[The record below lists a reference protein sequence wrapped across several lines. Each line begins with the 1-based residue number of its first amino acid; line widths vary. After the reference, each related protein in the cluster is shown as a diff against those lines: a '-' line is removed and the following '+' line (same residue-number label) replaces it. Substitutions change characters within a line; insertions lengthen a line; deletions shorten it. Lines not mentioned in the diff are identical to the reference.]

1 MCIQV
6 YVYLRLRVYV
16 DVLQCVAVC
25 CSVLPCVA
33 VRCRVLQCVAVHCS
47 MLPCVAVCG
56 SVLQV
61 HVDVYSDICLFKAA
75 GICV

>member
-6 YVYLRLRVYV
+6 YVYLRLRVHV
-16 DVLQCVAVC
+16 NVLQCVAVC

-33 VRCRVLQCVAVHCS
+33 V
-47 MLPCVAVCG
+47 CG

-61 HVDVYSDICLFKAA
+61 HVGVYSGICLFNAA